1 MSPDRKT
8 DIIHYFHCLKGTLD
22 VVIGLEGGQDDI
34 QEPAKQQNAS
44 TDVLESSV
52 AAKLGSNVAVAE
64 GRDKPSDEDEADSN
78 AGADDIDRYREG
90 EGPCGHVED
99 VSLKKRVK
107 NIFDCYSCHLHL
119 QHGRWPR

>member
-1 MSPDRKT
+1 MKFLQLFPEKSHFFWSLFSAILKCHQCDV
-8 DIIHYFHCLKGTLD
+8 IHYFNCLKGTLD

-78 AGADDIDRYREG
+78 AGADDIDR
-90 EGPCGHVED
+90 D
-99 VSLKKRVK
+99 
-107 NIFDCYSCHLHL
+107 
-119 QHGRWPR
+119 